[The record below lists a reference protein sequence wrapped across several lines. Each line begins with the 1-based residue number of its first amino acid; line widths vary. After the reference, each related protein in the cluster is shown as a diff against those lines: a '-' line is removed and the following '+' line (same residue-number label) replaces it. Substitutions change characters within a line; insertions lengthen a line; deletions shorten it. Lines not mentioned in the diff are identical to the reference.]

1 MKKLVALF
9 IFVLGITLFQ
19 SCDDIKTSKAS
30 VDAFE
35 SLYPGTK
42 VKNWTT
48 KEDYE
53 IASFKRQHHSAD
65 AWFDKNGWVLTITRL
80 PLDALPASISD
91 SFRHTTYA
99 DSTWEVTAVKVLER
113 KNRETI
119 NIITVER
126 NKVTYALIYNTDGLL
141 VMKDDITDFKN
152 DTLKVLPQP
161 VPEKIQTLMKE
172 RYPSAHFYEIEYEP
186 TLIKLYIAEQQV
198 AKQVI
203 FSTSEV
209 WLYTTWDVEESDLP
223 QKVRNAL
230 NQKPTK
236 GWAIEEIKFIE
247 SKSEQFYNIELRNE
261 EEFQAVSIDSNGNI
275 LKKK

>member
-1 MKKLVALF
+1 MKKLVVLF
-9 IFVLGITLFQ
+9 IFVLGITFIQ

-30 VDAFE
+30 TDAFE

-42 VKNWTT
+42 VKSWTT

-53 IASFKRQHHSAD
+53 IAIFKKQHHTAE
-65 AWFDKNGWVLTITRL
+65 AWFDKNGWIQTVTHLSL
-80 PLDALPASISD
+80 EALPDPVSD
-91 SFRHTTYA
+91 SFRHTTFA
-99 DSTWEVTAVKVLER
+99 DSAWEVTAVRVLER

-203 FSTSEV
+203 FSTSED

-236 GWAIEEIKFIE
+236 GWAIEEIKFLE